1 MVWQD
6 NNCAKCIKYEN
17 ESTDE
22 ENAKCKMAFNIDLG
36 FISGSIPLRIAKEIG
51 CIYNPLYQSV
61 RLDSKCSCFSDN
73 EYPF

>member
-1 MVWQD
+1 
-6 NNCAKCIKYEN
+6 
-17 ESTDE
+17 
-22 ENAKCKMAFNIDLG
+22 MAFNIDLG